1 MDGMERNV
9 NLGQY
14 VSEYM
19 HENLRVYAY
28 FFIGFLVPFTLGHPQ
43 LLVGSVVN
51 MVLILS
57 ALQFGFKKTLPLLFA
72 PSLGILAR
80 GLVFGPFTPFL
91 VVMLPFIWVANAL
104 LVLAVSKLNRE
115 RKNNYWITL
124 SAGVG
129 VKSGFLFSSA
139 YTLVSLSILPPLFLA
154 TMGLDQVMTAIIGG
168 IAAFGICKTGLMRSL
183 RF

>member
-1 MDGMERNV
+1 MSSMERNI

-19 HENLRVYAY
+19 HGNLQVYTY

-43 LLVGSVVN
+43 LLVGSIVN

-72 PSLGILAR
+72 PSLGVLAR

-91 VVMLPFIWVANAL
+91 VMMLPFIWIGNAV
-104 LVLAVSKLNRE
+104 LVLAVSKFYGV
-115 RKNNYWITL
+115 RKSNYWITL
-124 SAGVG
+124 GVG
-129 VKSGFLFSSA
+129 VSVKSGFLFSSA
-139 YTLVSLSILPPLFLA
+139 YALVSLSILPSLFLA
-154 TMGLDQVMTAIIGG
+154 TMGLDQVVTAIIGG
-168 IAAFGICKTGLMRSL
+168 IAAFGVYKAGLMKFL
-183 RF
+183 RV